1 MYSFLAKIIIRFGS
15 NTIMTNEEKIKAS
28 AELKEEILRQLSAID
43 DDILQT
49 QKQVF
54 EHKNNVHQIKNE
66 LSEKT
71 NLVLA

>member
-1 MYSFLAKIIIRFGS
+1 
-15 NTIMTNEEKIKAS
+15 MTNEEKNKAS
-28 AELKEEILRQLSAID
+28 AELKQEILRQLKAND
-43 DDILQT
+43 EAILQT

-54 EHKNNVHQIKNE
+54 GHKNSVRQMKDE

>member
-1 MYSFLAKIIIRFGS
+1 
-15 NTIMTNEEKIKAS
+15 MTNEEKTKAS
-28 AELKEEILRQLSAID
+28 VELKKEILRQLKAND
-43 DDILQT
+43 EDILQT

-54 EHKNNVHQIKNE
+54 EHKNSVHQMKNE